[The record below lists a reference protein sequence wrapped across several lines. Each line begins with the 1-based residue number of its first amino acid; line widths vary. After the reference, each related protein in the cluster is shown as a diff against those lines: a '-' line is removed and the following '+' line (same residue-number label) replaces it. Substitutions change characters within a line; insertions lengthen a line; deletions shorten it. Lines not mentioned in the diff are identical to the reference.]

1 MDNGVIAAIVC
12 SFMGA
17 FVCVIA
23 AVKIRKKARKY

>member
-12 SFMGA
+12 SFIGA

-23 AVKIRKKARKY
+23 VVKIRKKARKY

>member
-23 AVKIRKKARKY
+23 AVKINKKS